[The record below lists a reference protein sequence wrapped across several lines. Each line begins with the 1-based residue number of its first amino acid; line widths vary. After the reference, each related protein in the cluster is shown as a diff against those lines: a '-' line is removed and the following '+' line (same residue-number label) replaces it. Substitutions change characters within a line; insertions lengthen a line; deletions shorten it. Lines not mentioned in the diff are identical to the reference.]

1 MMWVKSN
8 FDYHENQFSN
18 RDVETLRKS
27 RRPPKPSIKALE
39 VVVDKYEEET
49 CCERGGDAE
58 TLRKCRRASKP

>member
-27 RRPPKPSIKALE
+27 RRPPKPSTKALE

-49 CCERGGDAE
+49 CCER
-58 TLRKCRRASKP
+58 R